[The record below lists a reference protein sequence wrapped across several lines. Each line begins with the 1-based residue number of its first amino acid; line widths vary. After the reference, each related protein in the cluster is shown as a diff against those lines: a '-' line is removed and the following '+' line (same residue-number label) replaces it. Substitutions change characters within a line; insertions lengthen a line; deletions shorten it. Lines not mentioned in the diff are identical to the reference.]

1 MHRFRLAL
9 RLAIFFLATF
19 LFAWFL
25 WFLAIPVEVFVFGG
39 GTPECTDS
47 DTCSAFG
54 DVVYS
59 VPDHWLAQ
67 VCWFLLSGLLLW
79 LLLFRRFL
87 PIRGQVTTE

>member
-1 MHRFRLAL
+1 MDRFRFAL
-9 RLAIFFLATF
+9 RLLIFFLATF

-59 VPDHWLAQ
+59 VPDHRLAQ
-67 VCWFLLSGLLLW
+67 IGWFLLSAVLLW

-87 PIRGQVTTE
+87 PIRHQITAE